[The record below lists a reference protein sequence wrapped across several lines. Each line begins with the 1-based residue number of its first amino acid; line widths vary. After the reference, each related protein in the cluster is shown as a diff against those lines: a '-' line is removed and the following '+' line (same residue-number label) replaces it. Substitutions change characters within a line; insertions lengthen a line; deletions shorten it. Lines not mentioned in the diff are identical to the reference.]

1 MMTCHMQTAR
11 RFAAQMFAAAATL
24 CAAYGASAQ
33 STLKVVMLSDL
44 KILDPIWT
52 TAYIVRDH
60 GYMVYD
66 TLLAMDARL
75 QVKPQMLEAW
85 KVSDDKLTYTF
96 VLRDGL
102 KFHDGATVSA
112 DDCVASIK
120 RWGARDAMG
129 QKLLQFTKEMAVVDA
144 KTFTLTLKEP
154 FGMVLES
161 LGKPS
166 SSVPFIMPKR
176 IAETPPDKQI
186 SEFVG
191 SGPFVFR
198 KDQWRPGEKV
208 VYEKFADYKPRAEP
222 PSGLAGGKQVFVDRV
237 EWVVLPDAQTSVNAL
252 IAGEIDMMQQPPF
265 DMHPLLE
272 ASKGV
277 KIVDLNTLGTHFA
290 FRFNTLHKPFDDPR
304 IRQAAL
310 YALSQK
316 DALAAGVG
324 NAKYQKE
331 CKALFGCGTP
341 LATTKGW
348 EDKLDG
354 DSAKS
359 KELLKVAGY
368 DGTPVVLLHAT
379 DTAAGVSAPVAKA
392 LLERGGFRVEMVS
405 TDWQTVLAR
414 RTRKEPPEK
423 GGWSAFTTTLATTD
437 ILDPVV
443 SFFTGAA
450 CEKASIGWPCD
461 ARIEKLRDDFAR
473 TTDPAK
479 RKELAEELQVR
490 LAEFPTYAPLG
501 QFNMPVALRSNVSGN
516 MEAPATVFWNVKKQ

>member
-1 MMTCHMQTAR
+1 MRALVR
-11 RFAAQMFAAAATL
+11 ILAAMAVLLVAGA
-24 CAAYGASAQ
+24 ASAQ
-33 STLKVVMLSDL
+33 STLRVVMLSDL

-66 TLLAMDARL
+66 TLLAMDAEL
-75 QVKPQMLEAW
+75 AVKPQMADSW
-85 KVSDDKLTYTF
+85 KVSDDRLTYTF

-102 KFHDGATVSA
+102 KFHDGQPVTAE
-112 DDCVASIK
+112 DCVASIR

-129 QKLLQFTKEMAVVDA
+129 QKLMQFTKELAVVDP

-154 FGMVLES
+154 YGMVLES

-166 SSVPFIMPKR
+166 SSVPFIMPRR

-186 SEFVG
+186 SEFIG

-198 KDQWRPGEKV
+198 KELWRPGEKV
-208 VYEKFADYKPRAEP
+208 VYEKFADYKPRPEP
-222 PSGLAGGKQVFVDRV
+222 PSGLAGGKIAYLDRV

-265 DMHPLLE
+265 DMLSLLE
-272 ASKGV
+272 GSKGV
-277 KIVDLNTLGTHFA
+277 KVIDLNTLGTHVA
-290 FRFNTLHKPFDDPR
+290 FRFNTLHKPFDDQR
-304 IRQAAL
+304 IRVAAL

-316 DALAAGVG
+316 DSLAAGVG
-324 NAKYQKE
+324 NPKYEKV
-331 CKALFGCGTP
+331 CKDLFGCGTP
-341 LATTKGW
+341 LSTSKGW
-348 EDKLDG
+348 EDKLNG

-359 KELLKVAGY
+359 REILKAAGY
-368 DGTPVVLLHAT
+368 DGTPVVLMHAT
-379 DTAAGVSAPVAKA
+379 DVQSGVVSPVSKA
-392 LLERGGFRVEMVS
+392 LLERGGFKVEMVS

-414 RTRKEPPEK
+414 RSRKEAPSA
-423 GGWSAFTTTLATTD
+423 GGWSAFVITLATTD

-479 RKELAEELQVR
+479 RKEVAEALQVR
-490 LAEFPTYAPLG
+490 LSEFPTYAPLG
-501 QFNMPVALRSNVSGN
+501 QYNMPVALRTTVSGN
-516 MEAPATVFWNVKKQ
+516 MEAPATVFWNVKKAP

>member
-1 MMTCHMQTAR
+1 MRALVR
-11 RFAAQMFAAAATL
+11 IAAAMAVLLGAST
-24 CAAYGASAQ
+24 ASAQ
-33 STLKVVMLSDL
+33 STLRVVMLSDL

-66 TLLAMDARL
+66 TLLAMDAQL
-75 QVKPQMLEAW
+75 VVKPQMADSW
-85 KVSDDKLTYTF
+85 TVSDDKLTYTF

-102 KFHDGATVSA
+102 KFHDGQPVTAE
-112 DDCVASIK
+112 DCVASLK

-129 QKLLQFTKEMAVVDA
+129 QKLMQFTKELVVVDP

-154 FGMVLES
+154 YGMVLES

-166 SSVPFIMPKR
+166 SSVPFVMPKR

-186 SEFVG
+186 SEFIG
-191 SGPFVFR
+191 SGPFVF
-198 KDQWRPGEKV
+198 KKELWRPGEKV
-208 VYEKFADYKPRAEP
+208 VYEKFADYKPRSEP
-222 PSGLAGGKQVFVDRV
+222 ASGLAGGKIPYLDRV

-252 IAGEIDMMQQPPF
+252 IVGEIDMMQQPPF
-265 DMHPLLE
+265 DMLPLLE

-316 DALAAGVG
+316 DALGAGVG
-324 NAKYQKE
+324 NPKYEKE
-331 CKALFGCGTP
+331 CKSLFGCSTP
-341 LATTKGW
+341 LSTLKGW
-348 EDKLDG
+348 EDKLNADG
-354 DSAKS
+354 ARS
-359 KELLKVAGY
+359 KELLKAAGY
-368 DGTPVVLLHAT
+368 DGTPVTLLYAT
-379 DTAAGVSAPVAKA
+379 DTSAGVVAPVAKA
-392 LLERGGFRVEMVS
+392 MLERGGFKVDIVA

-414 RTRKEPPEK
+414 RSRKEAPSA

-437 ILDPVV
+437 ILDPIV

-461 ARIEKLRDDFAR
+461 EKIEKLRDDFAR

-479 RKELAEELQVR
+479 RKEIAEALQVR
-490 LAEFPTYAPLG
+490 LSEFPTYAPLG
-501 QFNMPVALRSNVSGN
+501 QFNMPVAMRTNVSGN
-516 MEAPATVFWNVKKQ
+516 MEAPATVFWNVKKAP

>member
-1 MMTCHMQTAR
+1 MRALVR
-11 RFAAQMFAAAATL
+11 LLAAAAMLT
-24 CAAYGASAQ
+24 AEVASAET
-33 STLKVVMLSDL
+33 TLKVVMLSDL

-66 TLLAMDARL
+66 TLLAMDAQL
-75 QVKPQMLEAW
+75 QVRPQMAESW
-85 KVSDDKLTYTF
+85 KVSDDRLTYTF

-102 KFHDGATVSA
+102 RFHDGAPVTA
-112 DDCVASIK
+112 EDCVASIK

-129 QKLLQFTKEMAVVDA
+129 QKLMQFTKEMTVVDPR
-144 KTFTLTLKEP
+144 TFTLTLKEP

-166 SSVPFIMPKR
+166 SSVPFIMPRR
-176 IAETPPDKQI
+176 IAETPPDKQV
-186 SEFVG
+186 SEFIG

-222 PSGLAGGKQVFVDRV
+222 PSGLAGGKRAYVDRV

-265 DMHPLLE
+265 DMLPLLE
-272 ASKGV
+272 SSRGV
-277 KIVDLNTLGTHFA
+277 KVIDLNPLGTHFA
-290 FRFNTLHKPFDDPR
+290 FRFNTLTKPFDDPR
-304 IRQAAL
+304 IRIAAL

-316 DALAAGVG
+316 DSLDAGVG
-324 NAKYQKE
+324 NPKYAKVCKE
-331 CKALFGCGTP
+331 LFGCGTP
-341 LATTKGW
+341 LSTPKGW
-348 EDKLDG
+348 EDKLNG
-354 DSAKS
+354 DAAKS
-359 KELLKVAGY
+359 KELLKAAGY
-368 DGTPVVLLHAT
+368 DGTPVLLLHAT
-379 DTAAGVSAPVAKA
+379 DTAAGVTAPVAKA
-392 LLERGGFRVEMVS
+392 DLERGGFKVDMVS

-414 RTRKEPPEK
+414 RSRKEPVAA

-437 ILDPVV
+437 ILDPVA

-450 CEKASIGWPCD
+450 CDKASIGWPCD
-461 ARIEKLRDDFAR
+461 EKIEKLRDDFAR
-473 TTDPAK
+473 TTDAAR
-479 RKELAEELQVR
+479 RKELAEGLQVR
-490 LAEFPTYAPLG
+490 LSEFPTYAPLG
-501 QFNMPVALRSNVSGN
+501 QFNMPVAMRANVGGN

>member
-1 MMTCHMQTAR
+1 MRVLMGLVATMAMLLTAGTALAQT
-11 RFAAQMFAAAATL
+11 TL
-24 CAAYGASAQ
+24 R
-33 STLKVVMLSDL
+33 VVMLSDL

-66 TLLAMDARL
+66 TLLSMDAEL
-75 QVKPQMLEAW
+75 KIKPQMAESW
-85 KVSDDKLTYTF
+85 TVSDDKLTYRF

-102 KFHDGATVSA
+102 KFHDGQPVTAE
-112 DDCVASIK
+112 DCVASIK

-129 QKLLQFTKEMAVVDA
+129 QKLMQFTRELAVVDPR
-144 KTFTLTLKEP
+144 TFTLTLKEP
-154 FGMVLES
+154 FGMVLEA

-176 IAETPPDKQI
+176 IAETPPDKQV
-186 SEFVG
+186 SEFIG
-191 SGPFVFR
+191 SGPFVF
-198 KDQWRPGEKV
+198 KKEQWRPGEKV
-208 VYEKFADYKPRAEP
+208 VYEKFADYKPRSEP
-222 PSGLAGGKQVFVDRV
+222 ASGLAGGKQVFVDRV
-237 EWVVLPDAQTSVNAL
+237 EWVVLPDAQTAVNAL

-272 ASKGV
+272 GAKGI
-277 KIVDLNTLGTHFA
+277 KLVDLNTLGTHFA

-304 IRQAAL
+304 IRVAAL

-316 DALAAGVG
+316 DSLAAGVG
-324 NAKYQKE
+324 NPKYEKV
-331 CKALFGCGTP
+331 CKDLFGCGTP
-341 LATTKGW
+341 LSTTKGW
-348 EDKLDG
+348 EDKLNG
-354 DSAKS
+354 DAAKA
-359 KELLKVAGY
+359 KALLKEAGY
-368 DGTPVVLLHAT
+368 DGTPIVLMHAS
-379 DTAAGVSAPVAKA
+379 DTAAGVTAPVAKQ
-392 LLERGGFRVEMVS
+392 LLERGGFKVEMVS

-414 RTRKEPPEK
+414 RSRKEPPAA

-461 ARIEKLRDDFAR
+461 EKIEKLRDDFAR
-473 TTDPAK
+473 TIDPAK
-479 RKELAEELQVR
+479 RKELAEALQVR
-490 LAEFPTYAPLG
+490 LSEFPTYAPLG
-501 QFNMPVALRSNVSGN
+501 QFNMPVALRANVSGN

>member
-1 MMTCHMQTAR
+1 MRLAAVMAMVLTAGAAPAQT
-11 RFAAQMFAAAATL
+11 TL
-24 CAAYGASAQ
+24 R
-33 STLKVVMLSDL
+33 VVMLSDL

-60 GYMVYD
+60 GYMIYD

-75 QVKPQMLEAW
+75 EVKPQMAESW
-85 KVSDDKLTYTF
+85 KISDDKLTYTF

-102 KFHDGATVSA
+102 KFHDGQPVTAE
-112 DDCVASIK
+112 DCVASLK

-129 QKLLQFTKEMAVVDA
+129 QKLMQFTRELAVIDA
-144 KTFTLTLKEP
+144 RTFTLIMKEP
-154 FGMVLES
+154 YGMVLES

-191 SGPFVFR
+191 SGPFVFKR
-198 KDQWRPGEKV
+198 ELWRPGEKV
-208 VYEKFADYKPRAEP
+208 VYEKFADYKPRSEP
-222 PSGLAGGKQVFVDRV
+222 PSGLAGAKQVLLDRV

-265 DMHPLLE
+265 DMLPLLE
-272 ASKGV
+272 GSKGV
-277 KIVDLNTLGTHFA
+277 KVVDLNVLGTHLA

-316 DALAAGVG
+316 DALAAAVG
-324 NAKYQKE
+324 NPKYAKA

-341 LATTKGW
+341 LGTTTGW
-348 EDKLDG
+348 DDKLDG
-354 DSAKS
+354 DAARS
-359 KELLKVAGY
+359 KALLQAAGY
-368 DGTPVVLLHAT
+368 DGTPVLLLHAT
-379 DTAAGVSAPVAKA
+379 DTAAGVTAPVAKA
-392 LLERGGFRVEMVS
+392 LLERGGFKVDMVS
-405 TDWQTVLAR
+405 TDWQTILAR
-414 RTRKEPPEK
+414 RSRKEAPSA

-461 ARIEKLRDDFAR
+461 EKIEKLRDDFAR
-473 TTDPAK
+473 TTDPAR
-479 RKELAEELQVR
+479 RKALAEALQMR
-490 LAEFPTYAPLG
+490 LGEFPTYAPLG
-501 QFNMPVALRSNVSGN
+501 QFNMPVALRANVTGSV
-516 MEAPATVFWNVKKQ
+516 EAPATVFWNVRKQ

>member
-1 MMTCHMQTAR
+1 MRVLMGLVATMAMLLTAGTALAQT
-11 RFAAQMFAAAATL
+11 TL
-24 CAAYGASAQ
+24 R
-33 STLKVVMLSDL
+33 VVMLSDL

-66 TLLAMDARL
+66 TLLSMDAEL
-75 QVKPQMLEAW
+75 KIKPQMAESW
-85 KVSDDKLTYTF
+85 TVSDDKLTYRF

-102 KFHDGATVSA
+102 KFHDGQPVTAE
-112 DDCVASIK
+112 DCVASIK

-129 QKLLQFTKEMAVVDA
+129 QKLMQFTRELAVVDPR
-144 KTFTLTLKEP
+144 TFTLTLKEP
-154 FGMVLES
+154 FGMVLEA

-176 IAETPPDKQI
+176 IAETPPDKQV
-186 SEFVG
+186 SEFIG
-191 SGPFVFR
+191 SGPFVF
-198 KDQWRPGEKV
+198 KKEQWRPGEKV
-208 VYEKFADYKPRAEP
+208 VYEKFADYKPRSEP
-222 PSGLAGGKQVFVDRV
+222 ASGLAGGKQVFVDRV
-237 EWVVLPDAQTSVNAL
+237 EWVVLPDAQTAVNAL

-272 ASKGV
+272 GAKGI
-277 KIVDLNTLGTHFA
+277 KLVDLNTLGTHFA

-304 IRQAAL
+304 IRVAAL

-316 DALAAGVG
+316 DSLAAGVG
-324 NAKYQKE
+324 NPKYEKV
-331 CKALFGCGTP
+331 CKDLFGCGTP
-341 LATTKGW
+341 LSTTKGW
-348 EDKLDG
+348 EDKLNG
-354 DSAKS
+354 DAAKA
-359 KELLKVAGY
+359 KALLKEAGY
-368 DGTPVVLLHAT
+368 DGTPIVLMHAS
-379 DTAAGVSAPVAKA
+379 DTAAGVTAPVAKQ
-392 LLERGGFRVEMVS
+392 LLERGGFKVEMVS

-414 RTRKEPPEK
+414 RSRKEPPAA

-461 ARIEKLRDDFAR
+461 EKIEKLRDDFAR

-479 RKELAEELQVR
+479 RKELAEALQVR
-490 LAEFPTYAPLG
+490 LSEFPTYAPLG
-501 QFNMPVALRSNVSGN
+501 QFNMPVALRTNVSGN
-516 MEAPATVFWNVKKQ
+516 MEAPATVFWNVKKN

>member
-1 MMTCHMQTAR
+1 MRGLFRLLATTA
-11 RFAAQMFAAAATL
+11 ALLTA
-24 CAAYGASAQ
+24 GVASAQ
-33 STLKVVMLSDL
+33 TTLKVVMLSDL

-66 TLLAMDARL
+66 TLLAMDAEL
-75 QVKPQMLEAW
+75 KVKPQMVDSW
-85 KVSDDKLTYTF
+85 TVSDDKLTYKF

-102 KFHDGATVSA
+102 KFHDGQPVTAE
-112 DDCVASIK
+112 DCVASIK

-129 QKLLQFTKEMAVVDA
+129 QKLMQFTRELAVVDA
-144 KTFTLTLKEP
+144 KTFTLSLKEP
-154 FGMVLES
+154 FGMVLEA

-176 IAETPPDKQI
+176 IAETPPDKQV
-186 SEFVG
+186 SEFIG
-191 SGPFVFR
+191 SGPFVFK

-208 VYEKFADYKPRAEP
+208 VYEKFADYKPRPEP

-272 ASKGV
+272 STKGI
-277 KIVDLNTLGTHFA
+277 KLVDLNTLGTHFA

-304 IRQAAL
+304 IRVAAL

-316 DALAAGVG
+316 DSLAAGVG
-324 NAKYQKE
+324 NPKYEKV
-331 CKALFGCGTP
+331 CKDLFGCGTP
-341 LATTKGW
+341 LSTSKGW
-348 EDKLDG
+348 EDKLNG
-354 DSAKS
+354 DTAKS
-359 KELLKVAGY
+359 KELLKAAGY
-368 DGTPVVLLHAT
+368 DGTPVLLMHAS
-379 DTAAGVSAPVAKA
+379 DTAAGVTAPVAKQ
-392 LLERGGFRVEMVS
+392 LLERGGFKVDMVS

-414 RTRKEPPEK
+414 RSRKEPPAS

-461 ARIEKLRDDFAR
+461 AQIEKLRDDFAR
-473 TTDPAK
+473 TTDLAR
-479 RKELAEELQVR
+479 RKELAEALQVR
-490 LAEFPTYAPLG
+490 LSEFPTYAPLG

-516 MEAPATVFWNVKKQ
+516 MEAPATVFWNVKKVP

>member
-1 MMTCHMQTAR
+1 MRVVFRMMSVL
-11 RFAAQMFAAAATL
+11 AALVIAGA
-24 CAAYGASAQ
+24 ASAQ
-33 STLKVVMLSDL
+33 TTMKVVMLSDL

-66 TLLAMDARL
+66 TLFSLDAKL
-75 QVKPQMLEAW
+75 QVQPQMVDSW

-102 KFHDGATVSA
+102 KFHDGQPVTAE
-112 DDCVASIK
+112 DCVASIK

-129 QKLLQFTKEMAVVDA
+129 QKLMQFTKEMTVVDA
-144 KTFTLTLKEP
+144 KTFTLVLKEP
-154 FGMVLES
+154 FGMVLEA

-186 SEFVG
+186 SEFIG
-191 SGPFVFR
+191 SGPFVFK
-198 KDQWRPGEKV
+198 KDLWRPGEKV
-208 VYEKFADYKPRAEP
+208 VYEKFADYKPRSEP
-222 PSGLAGGKQVFVDRV
+222 ASGLAGGKRVFIDRI
-237 EWVVLPDAQTSVNAL
+237 EWVVLPDAQTAVNAL

-265 DMHPLLE
+265 DMLPLLE
-272 ASKGV
+272 KSKGIKV
-277 KIVDLNTLGTHFA
+277 IDLNTLGTHFA

-304 IRQAAL
+304 IRVAAL

-316 DALAAGVG
+316 DSLAAGVG
-324 NAKYQKE
+324 NSKYEKV
-331 CKALFGCGTP
+331 CKDLFGCGTP
-341 LATTKGW
+341 LSTEKGW
-348 EDKLDG
+348 EDKLNG
-354 DSAKS
+354 NAAKS
-359 KELLKVAGY
+359 QELLKAAGY

-379 DTAAGVSAPVAKA
+379 DLQSGVVSPVSKA
-392 LLERGGFRVEMVS
+392 LLERGGFKVDMIS

-414 RTRKEPPEK
+414 RSRKEPPSA
-423 GGWSAFTTTLATTD
+423 GGWSAFVTTLATTD
-437 ILDPVV
+437 ILDPIV

-461 ARIEKLRDDFAR
+461 EKIEKLRDDFAR
-473 TTDPAK
+473 TTDLAK
-479 RKELAEELQVR
+479 RKEIAEALQVR

-501 QFNMPVALRSNVSGN
+501 QYNMPVAMRDNISGN
-516 MEAPATVFWNVKKQ
+516 LEAPATVFWNVRKGP

>member
-1 MMTCHMQTAR
+1 MRALVR
-11 RFAAQMFAAAATL
+11 IVAALAVLLAAGA
-24 CAAYGASAQ
+24 ASAQ
-33 STLKVVMLSDL
+33 STLRVVMLSDL

-66 TLLAMDARL
+66 TLLAMDAEL
-75 QVKPQMLEAW
+75 AVKPQMADSW
-85 KVSDDKLTYTF
+85 TVSDDKLTYTF

-102 KFHDGATVSA
+102 KFHDGQPVTAE
-112 DDCVASIK
+112 DCVASLK

-129 QKLLQFTKEMAVVDA
+129 QKLMQFTRELAAGDA
-144 KTFTLTLKEP
+144 RTFTLTLKEP
-154 FGMVLES
+154 YGMVLES

-191 SGPFVFR
+191 SGPFVF
-198 KDQWRPGEKV
+198 KKELWRPGEKV
-208 VYEKFADYKPRAEP
+208 VYEKFADFKPRPEP
-222 PSGLAGGKQVFVDRV
+222 ASGLAGGKIPYLDRV
-237 EWVVLPDAQTSVNAL
+237 EWVVLPDNQTAVNAL

-265 DMHPLLE
+265 DMLPLLE
-272 ASKGV
+272 SSKGV
-277 KIVDLNTLGTHFA
+277 KIVDLNPLGTHFA

-316 DALAAGVG
+316 DALGAAVG
-324 NAKYQKE
+324 NPKYGKE

-341 LATTKGW
+341 LATLKGW
-348 EDKLDG
+348 EDKLNADG
-354 DSAKS
+354 ARS
-359 KELLKVAGY
+359 KELLKAAGY
-368 DGTPVVLLHAT
+368 DGTPVTLLYAT
-379 DTAAGVSAPVAKA
+379 DTSAGVVGPVAKA
-392 LLERGGFRVEMVS
+392 MLERGGFKVDIVA

-414 RTRKEPPEK
+414 RSRKEAPSA

-443 SFFTGAA
+443 SFFAGAA

-461 ARIEKLRDDFAR
+461 AQIEKLRDDFAR
-473 TTDPAK
+473 TTDPAR
-479 RKELAEELQVR
+479 RKEIAEALQVR
-490 LAEFPTYAPLG
+490 LSEYPTYAPLG
-501 QFNMPVALRSNVSGN
+501 QFNMPVAMRANVSGN
-516 MEAPATVFWNVKKQ
+516 MEAPATVFWNVKKAP